1 MRTTQLSLSQLTEP
15 KELEVNPYFK
25 AFSFRIVCY
34 TALGHSTMKNQPF
47 KPNTY
52 SFCYNDLVLMCE
64 KGRAGR
70 MLETDPSFCY
80 LPHSVAMAS
89 AAVFSDHLGDGVVN
103 SPLRVRPGE
112 KRAHEKA
119 FLSSN
124 PLLQCLS
131 FLQSGLTSFLSLP
144 PNTLTYHI
152 PHTPAY
158 IYTIT
163 HSHTHAHIRTQPPS
177 LS

>member
-1 MRTTQLSLSQLTEP
+1 
-15 KELEVNPYFK
+15 
-25 AFSFRIVCY
+25 
-34 TALGHSTMKNQPF
+34 
-47 KPNTY
+47 
-52 SFCYNDLVLMCE
+52 
-64 KGRAGR
+64 

-80 LPHSVAMAS
+80 LPHSAAMAS

-158 IYTIT
+158 IYTVT

-177 LS
+177 LSQFHASFSDLFTSFSLLWHHQCWGSSRKPSICCLVCTEFVKSFRGYLISLCLRTQYIHISEFSFI